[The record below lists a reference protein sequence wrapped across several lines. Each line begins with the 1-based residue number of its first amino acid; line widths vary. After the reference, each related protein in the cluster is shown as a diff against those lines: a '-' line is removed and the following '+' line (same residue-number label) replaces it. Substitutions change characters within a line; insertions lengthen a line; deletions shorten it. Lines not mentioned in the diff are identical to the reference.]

1 MSLILSWGHSGATE
15 AREQNGAAERHE
27 VQHPK
32 LSPMSTHASPRTASS
47 RSAAFQQMKVLAQD
61 SSPYPTAAPPV
72 DTWTSKPLKGDS
84 SFCTN
89 HFPPR
94 AAFHQDLDEG
104 LSSQGIAKALEV
116 QK

>member
-1 MSLILSWGHSGATE
+1 M
-15 AREQNGAAERHE
+15 
-27 VQHPK
+27 QHPK